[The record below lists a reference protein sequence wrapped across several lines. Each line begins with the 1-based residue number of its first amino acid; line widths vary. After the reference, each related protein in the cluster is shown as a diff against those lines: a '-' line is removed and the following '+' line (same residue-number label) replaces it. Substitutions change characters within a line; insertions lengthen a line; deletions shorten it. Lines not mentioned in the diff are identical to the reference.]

1 MKKLFSFSGGVESTT
16 MGVLFGDKADGIFS
30 DTGWEHEVMYERID
44 FVEKRI
50 KMFYPDFKI
59 IKVKRDG
66 ETLPEYIERG
76 RYFPNH
82 GARFCT
88 RMFKIEPIDNYLK
101 QFKDEGAILMIGLNS
116 DEIEQR
122 TGNHGNLPFVSYEYP
137 LADKNINRSQCKAIL
152 KQLDLLPDF
161 PAYMQRGGCIGCYY
175 KSKKEY
181 EAMAILNPNEFAKVE
196 QLEKIIQDKRDKYF
210 SIIQKK
216 PMSYIRESVQNMIFD
231 AKDIYPTVNNATK
244 CGVFCNR

>member
-1 MKKLFSFSGGVESTT
+1 MEKFFSFSGGVESTT
-16 MGVLFGDKADGIFS
+16 MGVLFGDKANGIFA
-30 DTGWEHEVMYERID
+30 DTGWEHDVMYERIE

-66 ETLPEYIERG
+66 ESLPEYIERG
-76 RYFPNH
+76 KYFPNH

-88 RMFKIEPIDNYLK
+88 RMYKIEPIDNYLK
-101 QFKDEGAILMIGLNS
+101 QFKEEGAVLMIGLNY
-116 DEIEQR
+116 DEIEER
-122 TGNHGNLPFVSYEYP
+122 TGNHGNLKFVSYEYP
-137 LADKNINRSQCKAIL
+137 LVDKKLNRAQCKAIL
-152 KQLDLLPDF
+152 KSLDLLPNF

-181 EAMAILNPNEFAKVE
+181 EAMALLNPAEFEKVE

-210 SIIQKK
+210 SIIEKK
-216 PMSYIRESVQNMIFD
+216 PMWAIREGVRNMIFNPD
-231 AKDIYPTVNNATK
+231 EIYPVVNNATK